1 MRAPI
6 RITEADL
13 RSAMR
18 EPRYWQDR
26 HPERDG
32 FRDWVRGG
40 FQALNPRDGEARGSV
55 WVRAYVRNG
64 HPVAGHWRAAPP
76 SSGSEAE
83 MGSKGEADGDAPLVP
98 VSLRRFLDRILRGP
112 ADGRGG
118 TTRRDA
124 MRRDRG
130 RLWQDGEGRD
140 RVQELRNDT
149 GSGPAKRLR
158 DEVEQR
164 DRPGGPSLRQ
174 RDLERLGVEGE
185 PQVLDGGAVRYRLR
199 DGRVVTLRSSS
210 SQGNPPTMEIAEPSR
225 LRKNLIPTDKFRY
238 RPTD

>member
-98 VSLRRFLDRILRGP
+98 VSLRRFLDRMLRGP
-112 ADGRGG
+112 ADERGG
-118 TTRRDA
+118 PGRRDFR
-124 MRRDRG
+124 RRDPTRSW
-130 RLWQDGEGRD
+130 RDPDGRD
-140 RVQELRNDT
+140 RVQELRDDPRNGATD
-149 GSGPAKRLR
+149 RLR
-158 DEVEQR
+158 NDIEQR
-164 DRPGGPSLRQ
+164 DRPGGPALRQ
-174 RDLERLGVEGE
+174 RDLERLGVEE
-185 PQVLDGGAVRYRLR
+185 I
-199 DGRVVTLRSSS
+199 GRAHV
-210 SQGNPPTMEIAEPSR
+210 
-225 LRKNLIPTDKFRY
+225 
-238 RPTD
+238 